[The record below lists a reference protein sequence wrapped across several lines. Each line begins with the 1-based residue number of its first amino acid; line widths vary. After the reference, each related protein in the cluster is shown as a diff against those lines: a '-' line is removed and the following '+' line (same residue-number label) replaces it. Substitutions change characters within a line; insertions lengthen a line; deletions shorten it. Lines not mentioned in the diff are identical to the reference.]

1 MANPYRKVMYR
12 LKEKWSIREI
22 AELYVDRNFSMD
34 LVSHITGIPLALL
47 SHILWDYHLPEV
59 KSKYYTENFL
69 GEISKLTKQMH
80 AEFFREEPQFMWDD
94 HLKWEERIF
103 TRQYE
108 NDRRKMETDFLAE
121 IS

>member
-1 MANPYRKVMYR
+1 MEQRKYKTKQEV
-12 LKEKWSIREI
+12 LIRGQ
-22 AELYVDRNFSMD
+22 D
-34 LVSHITGIPLALL
+34 
-47 SHILWDYHLPEV
+47 ILWDYHLPEV

-80 AEFFREEPQFMWDD
+80 AEFFREE
-94 HLKWEERIF
+94 RIF

>member
-22 AELYVDRNFSMD
+22 AELYIDRNFSMD
-34 LVSHITGIPLALL
+34 LVSHITGIPLAPL

-59 KSKYYTENFL
+59 KSKYYTE
-69 GEISKLTKQMH
+69 LTKQMH
-80 AEFFREEPQFMWDD
+80 AEFFR
-94 HLKWEERIF
+94 EERIF

>member
-59 KSKYYTENFL
+59 KSKYYT
-69 GEISKLTKQMH
+69 MH
-80 AEFFREEPQFMWDD
+80 AEFFR
-94 HLKWEERIF
+94 EERIF

>member
-47 SHILWDYHLPEV
+47 SHILWDYHLPSE
-59 KSKYYTENFL
+59 KQILYR
-69 GEISKLTKQMH
+69 KL
-80 AEFFREEPQFMWDD
+80 FRRDFQTY
-94 HLKWEERIF
+94 KTNACRIF
-103 TRQYE
+103 PGRADLYT
-108 NDRRKMETDFLAE
+108 TV
-121 IS
+121 

>member
-47 SHILWDYHLPEV
+47 SHILWDYHLPESE
-59 KSKYYTENFL
+59 KQNIIQKNFL

-80 AEFFREEPQFMWDD
+80 AEFFREE
-94 HLKWEERIF
+94 RIF

-108 NDRRKMETDFLAE
+108 NDRRKDGDRFF
-121 IS
+121 

>member
-47 SHILWDYHLPEV
+47 SHILWDYHLPKV
-59 KSKYYTENFL
+59 KSKYYTDNFL

-80 AEFFREEPQFMWDD
+80 AEFFR
-94 HLKWEERIF
+94 EERIF

>member
-34 LVSHITGIPLALL
+34 LVSHITGIPLAPL

-80 AEFFREEPQFMWDD
+80 AEFFRKSGSLHDSMRMTD
-94 HLKWEERIF
+94 ERWRQIF
-103 TRQYE
+103 
-108 NDRRKMETDFLAE
+108 
-121 IS
+121 

>member
-47 SHILWDYHLPEV
+47 SHILWDYHLPKV

-69 GEISKLTKQMH
+69 GEIPNLQNKCMQNFSGKSGSLHDSMRMT
-80 AEFFREEPQFMWDD
+80 D
-94 HLKWEERIF
+94 ERWRQIF
-103 TRQYE
+103 
-108 NDRRKMETDFLAE
+108 
-121 IS
+121 

>member
-34 LVSHITGIPLALL
+34 LVSHITGIPLAPL
-47 SHILWDYHLPEV
+47 SHILWDYLPEV

-80 AEFFREEPQFMWDD
+80 AEFFREE
-94 HLKWEERIF
+94 RIF

>member
-69 GEISKLTKQMH
+69 GDLTKLTKLIH
-80 AEFFREEPQFMWDD
+80 PLFIRAEG
-94 HLKWEERIF
+94 IF

>member
-80 AEFFREEPQFMWDD
+80 AEF
-94 HLKWEERIF
+94 

>member
-34 LVSHITGIPLALL
+34 LVSHITGIPLAPL

-59 KSKYYTENFL
+59 KSKYYTENF
-69 GEISKLTKQMH
+69 
-80 AEFFREEPQFMWDD
+80 FRRDFQTY
-94 HLKWEERIF
+94 KTNACRIF
-103 TRQYE
+103 PGRADLYT
-108 NDRRKMETDFLAE
+108 TV
-121 IS
+121 

>member
-47 SHILWDYHLPEV
+47 SHIL
-59 KSKYYTENFL
+59 
-69 GEISKLTKQMH
+69 
-80 AEFFREEPQFMWDD
+80 
-94 HLKWEERIF
+94 
-103 TRQYE
+103 
-108 NDRRKMETDFLAE
+108 
-121 IS
+121 

>member
-1 MANPYRKVMYR
+1 M
-12 LKEKWSIREI
+12 
-22 AELYVDRNFSMD
+22 
-34 LVSHITGIPLALL
+34 GL
-47 SHILWDYHLPEV
+47 S
-59 KSKYYTENFL
+59 SARYYTENFL

-80 AEFFREEPQFMWDD
+80 AEFFREE
-94 HLKWEERIF
+94 RIF

>member
-1 MANPYRKVMYR
+1 MGLSSARSEKQILYRK
-12 LKEKWSIREI
+12 L
-22 AELYVDRNFSMD
+22 
-34 LVSHITGIPLALL
+34 
-47 SHILWDYHLPEV
+47 
-59 KSKYYTENFL
+59 L

-80 AEFFREEPQFMWDD
+80 AEFFR
-94 HLKWEERIF
+94 EERIF

>member
-59 KSKYYTENFL
+59 KKQIIYR
-69 GEISKLTKQMH
+69 KL
-80 AEFFREEPQFMWDD
+80 FRRDFQTY
-94 HLKWEERIF
+94 KTNACRIF
-103 TRQYE
+103 PGRADLYT
-108 NDRRKMETDFLAE
+108 TV
-121 IS
+121 